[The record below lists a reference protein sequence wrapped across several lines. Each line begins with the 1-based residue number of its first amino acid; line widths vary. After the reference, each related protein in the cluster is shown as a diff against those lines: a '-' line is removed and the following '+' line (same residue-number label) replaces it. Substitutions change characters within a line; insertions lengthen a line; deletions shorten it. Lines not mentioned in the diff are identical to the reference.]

1 MTTDHLMHTYAR
13 LPVAFVRGEGAWL
26 WDEAGRRYLD
36 ALSGIA
42 VCGLGHAHPAVAEAI
57 SRQAHTLLHT
67 SNLYQM
73 PLQAGV
79 ADKLARLS
87 GLDQVFFCNSG
98 AETNEAAIKL
108 ARLYGHEVRQLAEP
122 KIVVFESS
130 FHGRTLATLS
140 ATGNAKIQQGFEP
153 LVSGFVRCPYDDLAA
168 LEDIART
175 EPDIVAVLVEPVQGE
190 GGLRVPSAGFL
201 PGLRALCD
209 AQGWLLMLDEV
220 QTGIGRTGHYF
231 AFQHYEG
238 LLPDV
243 MSLAKGLGNGLP
255 VGALLARE
263 NVARLFGPGRH
274 GSTFGGGQLA
284 MAAAG
289 AVLDTLEQ
297 EGLPNHARQMGDY
310 LQSRLRER
318 LGQLPMVRTIR
329 GQGLMIGIDLSDPVP
344 TLVRRALDKGILI
357 NVTAER
363 VIRLLPPLIFS
374 ASEADLLVDRLGELL
389 EEGL

>member
-329 GQGLMIGIDLSDPVP
+329 GQGLMIGIDLSDPAP